1 MLKRLFR
8 ILDRVLTFFEEWTL
22 FITVFVALI
31 SLFLNVILRYGFNYS
46 LAWSEELVRNVII
59 YSTFIGC
66 SASIKRRSMIRIDA
80 TVQIIRPLR
89 KPLTVFSYLATLVF
103 CGLLIVYGWKMAALQ
118 LATNQQTIILQIPL
132 VWLYAILP
140 LTGATMLI
148 RTLQV
153 LYEDFVLK
161 QRLSS

>member
-1 MLKRLFR
+1 
-8 ILDRVLTFFEEWTL
+8 
-22 FITVFVALI
+22 
-31 SLFLNVILRYGFNYS
+31 
-46 LAWSEELVRNVII
+46 VII

-80 TVQIIRPLR
+80 TVQIFRPLR